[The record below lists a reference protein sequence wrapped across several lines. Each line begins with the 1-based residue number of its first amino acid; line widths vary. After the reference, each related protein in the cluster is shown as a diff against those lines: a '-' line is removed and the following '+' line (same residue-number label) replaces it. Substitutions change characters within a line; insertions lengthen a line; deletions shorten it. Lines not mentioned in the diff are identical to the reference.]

1 MDIIKIIKKKT
12 NIIIFWIS
20 LCLLVLLFCVNYF
33 ILYKDQTIKHGDKYS
48 LERDGFCLYKN
59 ILTNSE
65 IENLK
70 SMCENK
76 QYKQMKDTLLNNQ
89 QLIALKKKATSNQY
103 IFQDYIWIIEKS
115 SVHTCHRDNNGDFFN
130 ENQKYP
136 SYTALVYL
144 EDMDKCLGVMPESH
158 KDLYSNSMNFT
169 DTVKNILCNKGDVII
184 FNANLIHVGTINRT
198 KDLKNNWNTKDD
210 NLRIQLKITHK
221 DDIENIMY
229 YEDFNKV
236 LNQDNTL
243 PLSLRLAQ
251 KRLSCMFPI
260 LSNLTQ
266 QENIRTARGSDNGVD
281 VGIPQQIFSYLFYGN
296 KNFYNLPNAF

>member
-1 MDIIKIIKKKT
+1 
-12 NIIIFWIS
+12 
-20 LCLLVLLFCVNYF
+20 
-33 ILYKDQTIKHGDKYS
+33 
-48 LERDGFCLYKN
+48 
-59 ILTNSE
+59 
-65 IENLK
+65 
-70 SMCENK
+70 MCENK
-76 QYKQMKDTLLNNQ
+76 QYKQIKDTLLNNQ

-103 IFQDYIWIIEKS
+103 VFQDYIWIIEKS

-198 KDLKNNWNTKDD
+198 KDSKNNWNTKDD